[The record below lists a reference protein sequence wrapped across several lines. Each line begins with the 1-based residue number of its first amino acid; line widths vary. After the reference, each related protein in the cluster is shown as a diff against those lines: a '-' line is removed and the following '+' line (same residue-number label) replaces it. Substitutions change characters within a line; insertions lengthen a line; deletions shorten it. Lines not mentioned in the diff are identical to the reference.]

1 MVQDESRGRPIK
13 CRYICGWVGSWWCI
27 IYLFVSK
34 LHHSYNTLQN
44 HTWIYLICIIYIDL
58 PIYVHAY
65 MNTYTWWFSM
75 FEIIDPVWYHGPS
88 GAWKRMIEDRFWSKK
103 TWLRLSSHDALET
116 EEDQCKRLQ
125 LPIGSFFL
133 AKNWSLHLQ
142 PLENI
147 VTPRVQWMSLDH
159 LTNTTVLS
167 MANKSQNHQVTPTW
181 NNMNSNLA
189 KFWSEKHKVFVP
201 KGVFVGA
208 LAWQL
213 DGLPTPS
220 ALKSAPSSGREP
232 DLGVGISCIQSLT
245 EAMEIQLGKPMRNE
259 YISYRYILT

>member
-1 MVQDESRGRPIK
+1 
-13 CRYICGWVGSWWCI
+13 
-27 IYLFVSK
+27 
-34 LHHSYNTLQN
+34 
-44 HTWIYLICIIYIDL
+44 
-58 PIYVHAY
+58 
-65 MNTYTWWFSM
+65 
-75 FEIIDPVWYHGPS
+75 
-88 GAWKRMIEDRFWSKK
+88 
-103 TWLRLSSHDALET
+103 
-116 EEDQCKRLQ
+116 
-125 LPIGSFFL
+125 
-133 AKNWSLHLQ
+133 
-142 PLENI
+142 
-147 VTPRVQWMSLDH
+147 
-159 LTNTTVLS
+159 
-167 MANKSQNHQVTPTW
+167 
-181 NNMNSNLA
+181 MNSNLA